1 MPCGKV
7 KGKAK
12 EEEKARD
19 GPKDRARSVGP
30 WTIGPRNAPITKE
43 ERKEAKVRTEA
54 EKEKG
59 QPLIRSKLGLLGT
72 RTMDSE
78 DSRVTAIYVA

>member
-12 EEEKARD
+12 EEEKEKD
-19 GPKDRARSVGP
+19 GPKDRARSVGL
-30 WTIGPRNAPITKE
+30 WTIGPRNAPIIKE
-43 ERKEAKVRTEA
+43 ERKEAKARTEA

-59 QPLIRSKLGLLGT
+59 QPLIRSKQGLLGI

-78 DSRVTAIYVA
+78 DSRVIAIYVA